1 MFCICLPPFS
11 ISFWSSQLTHEAL
24 LGEMQPGDVEP
35 FMRRLVTELL
45 PRWLQEPWALEAQ
58 RFRLSLARECFE
70 TCHVRDVEGA
80 V

>member
-1 MFCICLPPFS
+1 
-11 ISFWSSQLTHEAL
+11 
-24 LGEMQPGDVEP
+24 MQPGDVEP
-35 FMRRLVTELL
+35 FMRRLVTQLL